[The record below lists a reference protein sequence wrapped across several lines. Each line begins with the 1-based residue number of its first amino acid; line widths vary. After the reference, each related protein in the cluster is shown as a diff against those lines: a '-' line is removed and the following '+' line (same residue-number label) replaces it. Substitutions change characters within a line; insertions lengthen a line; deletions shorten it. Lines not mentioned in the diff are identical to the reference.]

1 MKTFIPTEVEI
12 IFITTQVLTDSDN
25 NIIEIDDN
33 FDPSS
38 GQEQQF

>member
-25 NIIEIDDN
+25 NIIEIEDEYVPN
-33 FDPSS
+33 N
-38 GQEQQF
+38 